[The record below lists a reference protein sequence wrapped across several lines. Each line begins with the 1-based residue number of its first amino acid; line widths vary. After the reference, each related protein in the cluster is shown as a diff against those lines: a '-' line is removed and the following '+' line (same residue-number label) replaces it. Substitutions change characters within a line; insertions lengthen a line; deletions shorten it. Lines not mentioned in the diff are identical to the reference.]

1 MGRLT
6 QKWIFG
12 NLHHIFKLSNL
23 LNQNQINFTI
33 IKLSKMKNIK
43 KLQNQ
48 IKALNFKLLQGNV
61 KNVYAVKGKINELKG
76 KLQQEID
83 RYNWEAFESL

>member
-1 MGRLT
+1 
-6 QKWIFG
+6 
-12 NLHHIFKLSNL
+12 
-23 LNQNQINFTI
+23 
-33 IKLSKMKNIK
+33 MKNIK